1 MICIKNYTNEVYATN
16 LRAAD
21 ADTTV
26 PRTGNGN
33 ESANEMRWLV
43 MAPMTV
49 TFENQV
55 LLTGYDNKVVNP

>member
-26 PRTGNGN
+26 PRTGNG
-33 ESANEMRWLV
+33 SADR
-43 MAPMTV
+43 T
-49 TFENQV
+49 Q
-55 LLTGYDNKVVNP
+55 